1 MRFIKSLILL
11 MLLLPALASATALER
26 IIRLDDGSTVKVFLF
41 YPEHSGE
48 GPWPLVMHMSG
59 GKADE
64 YVVRAQFWLGAELTT
79 RGWAIAF
86 PVSPDD
92 NAFFG
97 ANAKKIPLVIDQLQ
111 KDPNILEGKTL
122 IAGVSNGGSSAIEIA
137 SQNPDRYFGVVAAPG
152 IIREDAQLGNFNGL
166 PVYLRIGEND
176 YLRWNRQLPAIEN
189 RLKNAGAE
197 VNAKILPGEKHVFVI
212 DWNELHPWLDALR

>member
-1 MRFIKSLILL
+1 
-11 MLLLPALASATALER
+11 MLLLPALASATAVER
-26 IIRLDDGSTVKVFLF
+26 IITLDDGSTVKVFLF
-41 YPEHSGE
+41 YPEHSGL

-86 PVSPDD
+86 PVSPDA

-97 ANAKKIPLVIDQLQ
+97 ENARKIPQVIEQLQ
-111 KDPNILEGKTL
+111 KEPDILEGKTL

-137 SQNPDRYFGVVAAPG
+137 SQNPDRYFGVVAVPG
-152 IIREDAQLGNFNGL
+152 IIRDDARLGNFNGL

-176 YLRWNRQLPAIEN
+176 YLRWNRQLPAVIN
-189 RLKNAGAE
+189 RLNKAGAK

-212 DWNELHPWLDALR
+212 DWDELHPWLDAIR